1 MNLRQLEILRAV
13 IHAGTTVGAAST
25 LHMSQPAISNA
36 IKAMERSLGFAL
48 FSRVHNRL
56 VPTREATVLLNQ
68 AEPMFTI
75 QEMVEQTARHLRD
88 GTMGHINIVATAEP
102 SDSLLPQVL
111 TRFIKQHPDVRVSM
125 ETLRLDNVLEY
136 VETGAADIGFAI
148 EPYARPTLKYIPLSV
163 LDIVCLCP
171 ADSPLCQL
179 PYVTPNHLKDVP
191 LINAST
197 RSRLHSAVQEAFRR
211 SKVDYSPVMN
221 VRFMNLAGLFVEEG
235 LGAAIMDALTASS
248 PRYRGVCIIPFR
260 PRIRVKINAI
270 VSSAQPMQRITR
282 RLLDY
287 IYEDID
293 LMLSTRTS
301 VAASG
306 QNPAPAGDSASNHD

>member
-191 LINAST
+191 LINAAGMNTAQSTSAMAISAPPTSSMVRCAASFGESPARSCRSTFSTTTIASSTTMPMAST
-197 RSRLHSAVQEAFRR
+197 RPNSDRLFSE
-211 SKVDYSPVMN
+211 
-221 VRFMNLAGLFVEEG
+221 
-235 LGAAIMDALTASS
+235 
-248 PRYRGVCIIPFR
+248 
-260 PRIRVKINAI
+260 
-270 VSSAQPMQRITR
+270 
-282 RLLDY
+282 
-287 IYEDID
+287 
-293 LMLSTRTS
+293 
-301 VAASG
+301 
-306 QNPAPAGDSASNHD
+306 

>member
-36 IKAMERSLGFAL
+36 IKAMELSLGFAL
-48 FSRVHNRL
+48 FNRVHNRL
-56 VPTREATVLLNQ
+56 VPTQEATLLLRQ

-88 GTMGHINIVATAEP
+88 GAMGHINIVATAEP

-111 TRFIKQHPDVRVSM
+111 TRFVKQHPDVHVSV
-125 ETLRLDNVLEY
+125 ETLRLDDVLEY

-148 EPYARPTLKYIPLSV
+148 EPYERPTLKYIPLSD
-163 LDIVCLCP
+163 LDMVCLCP
-171 ADSPLCQL
+171 ADNPLSQL
-179 PYVTPNHLKDVP
+179 AYVTPNHLKDVP

-211 SKVDYSPVMN
+211 SKVAYSPIMN
-221 VRFMNLAGLFVEEG
+221 VRFMNLAGLFVQEG
-235 LGAAIMDALTASS
+235 LGVSIMDALTASS
-248 PRYRGVCIIPFR
+248 PRYRDVCIIPFR
-260 PRIRVKINAI
+260 PRIRVKINAV
-270 VSSAQPMQRITR
+270 VSSTQPMQRITR
-282 RLLDY
+282 KLLDY

-293 LMLSTRTS
+293 LMLSDRPGASAPGHDAARADDS
-301 VAASG
+301 VSG
-306 QNPAPAGDSASNHD
+306 HG

>member
-36 IKAMERSLGFAL
+36 IKAMELSLGFAL
-48 FSRVHNRL
+48 FHRVHNRL
-56 VPTREATVLLNQ
+56 VPTREATVLLGQ

-75 QEMVEQTARHLRD
+75 QEKVEQTARHLRD
-88 GTMGHINIVATAEP
+88 GAVGHINIVATAEP

-111 TRFIKQHPDVRVSM
+111 TRFIKQHPDVRVSV
-125 ETLRLDNVLEY
+125 EALRLDNVLEY

-148 EPYARPTLKYIPLSV
+148 EPYARPTLKYIPLSD

-179 PYVTPNHLKDVP
+179 SYVTPNHLKDMP

-197 RSRLHSAVQEAFRR
+197 RSRMHGAVQEAFRR

-221 VRFMNLAGLFVEEG
+221 VRFMNLAGLFVQEG

-248 PRYRGVCIIPFR
+248 PRYRDVCIIPFR

-270 VSSAQPMQRITR
+270 VSSMQPMQRITR

-293 LMLSTRTS
+293 RMLSSRPS
-301 VAASG
+301 VAAPRPG
-306 QNPAPAGDSASNHD
+306 DAPGGDSGSGHD